1 MAKSKK
7 EGSVKRGNSLL
18 FWIIGL
24 CSFISFM
31 VTGILWIVQLI
42 PGATIPYLAQIK
54 SVSNLILLIAAFA
67 AGWVWLVSCR
77 MNRKLKLVLK
87 IMFCVFAVLAIL
99 GIFGLGV

>member
-1 MAKSKK
+1 MAKNK
-7 EGSVKRGNSLL
+7 GSNNSLL

-31 VTGILWIVQLI
+31 VTGILWLVQLI

-54 SVSNLILLIAAFA
+54 NVSNLILLIAAFA
-67 AGWVWLVSCR
+67 AGWIWLCSCK
-77 MNRKLKLVLK
+77 MNKKLKLVLK
-87 IMFCVFAVLAIL
+87 ITFCAFAVLAAI